1 MLQVKI
7 CLASGR
13 SAAWPAHLHGAQGV
27 GGSSPLV
34 PTIVKKAGVSPL
46 FYFRYPR
53 TILYYIS
60 RSLGS
65 LVNEKFKDR
74 IMVSCIEQEG
84 EVLGR

>member
-53 TILYYIS
+53 VQYYIIFQTP
-60 RSLGS
+60 LGS
-65 LVNEKFKDR
+65 LVNEKFKDK
-74 IMVSCIEQEG
+74 G
-84 EVLGR
+84 NGLLY